1 MSEAKQVKI
10 DDLSTEQVK
19 ALCYDQICQKAAAE
33 RAIAALEQELAR
45 RAQAAAN
52 QATCQEPDGPPL
64 TQDAKE

>member
-1 MSEAKQVKI
+1 MGEKQVKI
-10 DDLSTEQVK
+10 DDLSTEQLK

-52 QATCQEPDGPPL
+52 QATGQEPDGPPL